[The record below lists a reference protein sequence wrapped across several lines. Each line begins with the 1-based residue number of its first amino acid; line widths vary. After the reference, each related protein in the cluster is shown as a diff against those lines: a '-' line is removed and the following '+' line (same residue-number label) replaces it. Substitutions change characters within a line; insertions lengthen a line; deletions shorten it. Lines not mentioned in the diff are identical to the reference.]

1 MVNGGNLIV
10 GLASLNRAKRAAVR
24 QVMRRFSLPYRML
37 ATAVPSGV
45 SAQPKDD
52 SETIRGALNRV
63 RGLLQSQGTVDLA
76 VAFEGGIHRT
86 ESGVYVSEWCAVAD
100 RAGRATVGGGA
111 RVILPEHVATQIDQG
126 RDLGDVF
133 DELVG
138 HVGTGA
144 GVGAYGILTAG
155 LVDRTDVDA
164 QAFVLAMTRYLRP
177 DLYGTSNFSLALAQ
191 ALTAALRR
199 RSDVKPRAALSPPE
213 QLELLLLH

>member
-1 MVNGGNLIV
+1 MVHGGFFIV
-10 GLASLNRAKRAAVR
+10 GVASLNRAKRAAVR
-24 QVMRRFSLPYRML
+24 QVMRRFSLPYKML

-45 SAQPKDD
+45 GAQPQDD
-52 SETIRGALNRV
+52 NETIRGALNRV
-63 RGLLQSQGTVDLA
+63 RGLLESQSSVDLA

-86 ESGVYVSEWCAVAD
+86 ESGVYATEWCAIGD

-111 RVILPEHVATQIDQG
+111 RILLPAQVSKQLDEG
-126 RDLGDVF
+126 RELGTAF

-138 HVGTGA
+138 NTGTGA
-144 GVGAYGILTAG
+144 GEGAFGILTAG

-177 DLYGTSNFSLALAQ
+177 DLFGSSNLPHPVAE
-191 ALTAALRR
+191 ALTAAIRK
-199 RSDVKPRAALSPPE
+199 RSDTKGRASLPLPE